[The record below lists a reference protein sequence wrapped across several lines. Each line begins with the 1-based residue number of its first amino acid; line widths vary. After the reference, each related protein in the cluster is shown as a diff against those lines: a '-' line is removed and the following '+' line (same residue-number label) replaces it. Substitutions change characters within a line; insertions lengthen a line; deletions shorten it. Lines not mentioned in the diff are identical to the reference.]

1 MKNRYTEADCRHLA
15 DLFVHRVK
23 ELASNGEPNYL
34 LLSGGMDSVTVLYA
48 LIKAGI
54 HFKAFTFYFKG
65 YPSVDQKAVE
75 LLQSKLGF
83 EHEFIEIPSDWSTI
97 ESDVCKAIKACKEL
111 YGRVREVKV
120 ETIFA
125 LQYMNKYIPS
135 GGNIFTG
142 SEGDALV
149 GYNRQMAM
157 KCYSIGDSHP
167 DMLSDRILNEE
178 DNEFRKVFNANHK
191 YAPVFE
197 GAVTDF
203 ILGFTMA
210 ACNSP
215 KPKAIFY
222 HAFAEYHRKYQSYRQ
237 PKAFQKAGNEKAMF
251 NMIAQ
256 SKGFK
261 NALSMFNSMSTEMKV

>member
-54 HFKAFTFYFKG
+54 PFKAFTFYFKG

-83 EHEFIEIPSDWSTI
+83 EHEFIEIPSDWPTI
-97 ESDVCKAIKACKEL
+97 EADVYKAIKACKEM

-125 LQYMNKYIPS
+125 LQYMDRYLPS

-157 KCYSIGDSHP
+157 QCSRIGDSHP
-167 DMLSDRILNEE
+167 DMLSDRVLTEE
-178 DNEFRKVFNANHK
+178 YNEFRKVFNTNHI

-197 GAVTDF
+197 GPVTDF
-203 ILGFTMA
+203 VLSFTMA

-215 KPKAIFY
+215 RPKAIFY
-222 HAFAEYHRKYQSYRQ
+222 HAFAEYHRKYRSYRQ
-237 PKAFQKAGNEKAMF
+237 PKSFQKAGNEKAMF
-251 NMIAQ
+251 NLIAQ
-256 SKGFK
+256 RKGFK
-261 NALSMFNSMSTEMKV
+261 NALAMFKSLAGEMKI